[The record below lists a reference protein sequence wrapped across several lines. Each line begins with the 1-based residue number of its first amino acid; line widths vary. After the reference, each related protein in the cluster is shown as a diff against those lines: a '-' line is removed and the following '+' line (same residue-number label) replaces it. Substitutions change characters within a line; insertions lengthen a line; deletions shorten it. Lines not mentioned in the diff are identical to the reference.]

1 MDEWIRKAPRRGYCG
16 AESAYRGM
24 LKIMRC
30 TIFVGCMQSSF
41 ACVLFEAYKSKHE
54 SYAIELISRKL
65 ERIVFGIVGDDKDM
79 VVVGTTPYAFD
90 ERPLISVE
98 HVSFIPLKEQ
108 VAERYALAGY
118 EVAGAVCG

>member
-1 MDEWIRKAPRRGYCG
+1 
-16 AESAYRGM
+16 
-24 LKIMRC
+24 
-30 TIFVGCMQSSF
+30 MQSSF

-90 ERPLISVE
+90 ERPLLSVE

-108 VAERYALAGY
+108 VAERYALAGH
-118 EVAGAVCG
+118 EVARAVCG